1 MWAYALY
8 SRDRPAIE
16 PNTTPA
22 AAPAASQR
30 LHIAR
35 APLAN
40 LRMARQGTSGVLW
53 AATPMPSHRASARPR
68 LTWRLRHPPERS
80 PPTLGAGTHPP
91 LGEESM
97 ATSTH
102 GLLDSPCRRR
112 VLSPRALSCRRP
124 STKSDQGSA
133 RAGIRRAAPKRAA
146 SRGPRT
152 LGAREPASPPVVH

>member
-112 VLSPRALSCRRP
+112 VLSPRALSCRR
-124 STKSDQGSA
+124 
-133 RAGIRRAAPKRAA
+133 RRATRAA
-146 SRGPRT
+146 HGQSYAVPPQASRESWPAD
-152 LGAREPASPPVVH
+152 AREPASPPVVHCKCS